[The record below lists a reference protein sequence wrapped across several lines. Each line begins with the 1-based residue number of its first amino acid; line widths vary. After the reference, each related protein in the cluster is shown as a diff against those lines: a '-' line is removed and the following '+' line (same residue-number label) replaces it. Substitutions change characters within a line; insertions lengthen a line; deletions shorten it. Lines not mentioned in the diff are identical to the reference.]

1 MQVICAAHAR
11 RTVSSPPKWSR
22 SPWRGGSPTAFN
34 SSPAATVG
42 LPAPRAAVAAAPRS
56 TPFPAQSTAAQ
67 RRSPPLPVVPLS
79 CSQPARRR
87 AAGAKL
93 PACSKPDG
101 GGGAGQLSLL
111 ACREGN
117 ASMPG
122 ERSAGQLA
130 GRAAPRAG
138 LGSPNATSARTRVLT
153 KASSAPSPRR
163 VTTSG
168 APTAPPFN
176 TERRRRRRLR
186 RTDSRARRVVRAR
199 AGAAKP
205 PTIIDKRVDRV
216 VEVLRDAP
224 VDKVVETM
232 RERLQVTITI
242 DIALVIIM

>member
-1 MQVICAAHAR
+1 
-11 RTVSSPPKWSR
+11 
-22 SPWRGGSPTAFN
+22 
-34 SSPAATVG
+34 
-42 LPAPRAAVAAAPRS
+42 
-56 TPFPAQSTAAQ
+56 
-67 RRSPPLPVVPLS
+67 
-79 CSQPARRR
+79 
-87 AAGAKL
+87 
-93 PACSKPDG
+93 
-101 GGGAGQLSLL
+101 
-111 ACREGN
+111 
-117 ASMPG
+117 MPG

-130 GRAAPRAG
+130 GRAAPRAD

-242 DIALVIIM
+242 DIAFVIIM